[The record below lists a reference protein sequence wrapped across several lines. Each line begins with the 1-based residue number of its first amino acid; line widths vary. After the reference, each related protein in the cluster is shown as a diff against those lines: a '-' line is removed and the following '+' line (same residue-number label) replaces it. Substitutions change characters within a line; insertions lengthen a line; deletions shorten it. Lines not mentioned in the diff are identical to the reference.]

1 MKAERII
8 LKILSIF
15 TLLTGLMA
23 VLMSL
28 LFYFDA
34 TQIIA
39 DQLPGQL
46 YEFGMRLSIAD
57 AGGFY
62 RIYGLPSG
70 VLQILAGF
78 YSIRFAS
85 AHADLEGDA
94 KASRARSGFWA
105 FIFMAFVL
113 SDALL
118 DTIISF
124 VREKPGS
131 YDAFTLIM
139 APLIA
144 FVLFA
149 LIISRRSRIA
159 A

>member
-46 YEFGMRLSIAD
+46 YEFGMRLSIAE

-62 RIYGLPSG
+62 RIYGLASG
-70 VLQILAGF
+70 VLQILAG
-78 YSIRFAS
+78 
-85 AHADLEGDA
+85 L
-94 KASRARSGFWA
+94 
-105 FIFMAFVL
+105 
-113 SDALL
+113 LL
-118 DTIISF
+118 DSLP
-124 VREKPGS
+124 VP
-131 YDAFTLIM
+131 
-139 APLIA
+139 
-144 FVLFA
+144 
-149 LIISRRSRIA
+149 
-159 A
+159 